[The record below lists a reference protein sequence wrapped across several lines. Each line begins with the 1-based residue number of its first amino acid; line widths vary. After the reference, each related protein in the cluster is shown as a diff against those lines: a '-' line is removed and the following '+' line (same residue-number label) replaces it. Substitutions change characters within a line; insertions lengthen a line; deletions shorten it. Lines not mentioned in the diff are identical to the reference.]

1 VTRFLSLMVE
11 DQPHNAQAGSVAYKW
26 KVLST
31 VAMSMLMATMDAS
44 ITNISFPV
52 LTEVFNTEL
61 TTVMWVTVAYVLVST
76 CSMLLLGKI
85 SDIVGRKKIYNLGMF
100 IFTLGLITCSL
111 AQGMGQLVFFRCL
124 QGLGAAMTISCG
136 TALVT
141 EAFSAR
147 EIGRGLGLLGISV
160 SLGFIIGPVLGGFLL
175 HYLDWRAI
183 FYVRVPVALLSLFMG
198 LILLKKEETIMRK
211 IRLDLT
217 GTLTSSAGLFCLVF
231 GVSQVK
237 NYGLAS
243 PFVYGLA
250 GVGILLLI
258 AFAFAELHAGD
269 PLIDLSL
276 FKNRVFRNAILGL
289 FLTFFS
295 APPFILIM
303 PFYLMQGIGLTP
315 SEAGLILAVNSM
327 ATIVSGPISGSLSD
341 RFGQSRFAT
350 AGALITTAAYSC
362 MLGFNLQTTMT
373 AIVPILIFLGIG
385 IGMFQPPNNSM
396 IMGAVP
402 RDRLGTA
409 SALIATLRQVGIT
422 LGMATVATLYSA
434 RSTAYQQELGRQGL
448 ESNLAASMS
457 IPPAFHDVLV
467 ISIVMGLAVVF
478 LSFLTARKRERTEEI
493 SRDENPESTP

>member
-1 VTRFLSLMVE
+1 MVE
-11 DQPHNAQAGSVAYKW
+11 DQPHNLQPGSALYKW

-31 VAMSMLMATMDAS
+31 VAMSFLMATMDAS

-52 LTEVFNTEL
+52 LTKVFNTEL
-61 TTVMWVTVAYVLVST
+61 TTVMWVTVAFVLVST
-76 CSMLLLGKI
+76 CSMLLLGRI
-85 SDIVGRKKIYNLGMF
+85 SDLVGRKRIYNLGMS
-100 IFTLGLITCSL
+100 IFTLGLIMCSL
-111 AQGMGQLVFFRCL
+111 AQGIGQLVFFRGL
-124 QGLGAAMTISCG
+124 QGLGAAMTITCG

-141 EAFSAR
+141 EAFPIR

-183 FYVRVPVALLSLFMG
+183 FYVRVPVALLPLFMG
-198 LILLKKEETIMRK
+198 LVLLRKEHTVPRK
-211 IRLDLT
+211 ITLDLT

-237 NYGLAS
+237 NYGSAS

-250 GVGILLLI
+250 GAGILLLI
-258 AFAFAELHAGD
+258 AFVFAELHAKD

-276 FKNRVFRNAILGL
+276 FKNRVFRNAILSL

-315 SEAGLILAVNSM
+315 SEAGLVLAVNSM

-341 RFGQSRFAT
+341 RFGQSRFAIV
-350 AGALITTAAYSC
+350 GALTTTAAYFC
-362 MLGFNLQTTMT
+362 MLGFNLQTTLT
-373 AIVPILIFLGIG
+373 AIVPILVLLGIG

-409 SALIATLRQVGIT
+409 SALIATLRQVGIS

-434 RSTAYQQELGRQGL
+434 RIAAYQLELERQGL
-448 ESNLAASMS
+448 ETSLAASMS

-467 ISIVMGLAVVF
+467 IPIVMGLAVVF
-478 LSFLTARKRERTEEI
+478 LSFFTAKERGQTKEVLGAE
-493 SRDENPESTP
+493 DPESTR